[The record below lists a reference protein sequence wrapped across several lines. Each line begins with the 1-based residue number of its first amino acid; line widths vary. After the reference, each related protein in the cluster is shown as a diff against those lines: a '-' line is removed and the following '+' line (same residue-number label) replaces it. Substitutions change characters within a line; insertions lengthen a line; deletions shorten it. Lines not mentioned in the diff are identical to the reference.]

1 MRAYGCWHDV
11 LMHQGGGAVK
21 AAVLSSAPMRGKEGA
36 SRSPCP
42 VLPCPA
48 LLVVLLLVLLLLL
61 PCRHSVCGTAFPN
74 TSPPPPSSPLCGLA
88 ARDTIHHAWASV
100 SCMRTSCWRHHQR
113 CVCLSGVCLLHAWP
127 AGLHSETMCG
137 LAARDDVRQEA
148 RAQGRSPPGIGM

>member
-61 PCRHSVCGTAFPN
+61 LLRRRRLCRLLSELTLTCH
-74 TSPPPPSSPLCGLA
+74 LA
-88 ARDTIHHAWASV
+88 
-100 SCMRTSCWRHHQR
+100 
-113 CVCLSGVCLLHAWP
+113 LS
-127 AGLHSETMCG
+127 T
-137 LAARDDVRQEA
+137 EA
-148 RAQGRSPPGIGM
+148 RTVMVTEPGHPE